1 MSRLI
6 CFLLLCVQPLN
17 AGWLDRKAEGWAW
30 YEEENK
36 KSEEEVVIPIQVE
49 QTALEKLEAGRK
61 QLELLLAEAIINPSQ
76 DNLLRYMEAQKL
88 SVQQSAQFASQ
99 WGKILLN
106 NPALD
111 SSATTFATTQY
122 GRQLQKSI
130 ENEQKEELI
139 RSIASQYGLFFLYEG
154 NSKTSKAF
162 AMVVKAFTE
171 KYKWTVI
178 GIPVDGIELEEIAI
192 NTKSDLAERA
202 GINVFPALLAFDPQT
217 QEVIPLAFGLKAMDQ
232 IENNVV
238 VQFSE

>member
-1 MSRLI
+1 MLY
-6 CFLLLCVQPLN
+6 VQPLT

-36 KSEEEVVIPIQVE
+36 EIEEEEVVIRIETE

-61 QLELLLAEAIINPSQ
+61 QLELLLAEAIIDPSE
-76 DNLLRYMEAQKL
+76 DNLISYMQAQRVWVHK
-88 SVQQSAQFASQ
+88 SVHFANH
-99 WGKILLN
+99 WGKVLLN
-106 NPALD
+106 NPFLD
-111 SSATTFATTQY
+111 SSATTHATTQY

-130 ENEQKEELI
+130 EKEQKEDLI

-178 GIPVDGIELEEIAI
+178 GIPVDGVEL
-192 NTKSDLAERA
+192 
-202 GINVFPALLAFDPQT
+202 
-217 QEVIPLAFGLKAMDQ
+217 
-232 IENNVV
+232 
-238 VQFSE
+238 